1 MMDASYERK
10 RFAHHDNTDMDHS
23 YSHLKLKESEILTD
37 MASAVETP
45 YPKKP
50 LDKAVVAHCGVER
63 LKTGSMWADHC
74 AFRGINISPVVQV
87 GDEQKH
93 RFYAK
98 YKTGTKEPL
107 HIHAKASTEWVVLSG
122 KFDIETGPVYAAP
135 ALKSPASEDPVSP
148 STGRLLGQSASPPR
162 HSGLSASPPRQ
173 NGLSV
178 PRGGAATHPSSSQ
191 VPDPRRGARPSDP
204 RRRLVPRDSQGP
216 APQDPLPRVRRRL
229 CVVRRKAGHQH
240 GHGIRLVRIVL

>member
-122 KFDIETGPVYAAP
+122 KFDIETGPVYP
-135 ALKSPASEDPVSP
+135 IP
-148 STGRLLGQSASPPR
+148 
-162 HSGLSASPPRQ
+162 
-173 NGLSV
+173 
-178 PRGGAATHPSSSQ
+178 GAE
-191 VPDPRRGARPSDP
+191 
-204 RRRLVPRDSQGP
+204 
-216 APQDPLPRVRRRL
+216 RVRATL
-229 CVVRRKAGHQH
+229 VAGSFLAIPKGQPHKIHCLESGVVFVSYEGKPDISTVTESA
-240 GHGIRLVRIVL
+240 